1 MSKKFLHILPFTICC
16 IMGLTCKGAGPDD
29 NPFCPKN
36 GKAQVKVLY
45 GGNHTV
51 YMGYNGC
58 DGKYH
63 THAVS
68 KLVTQPYD
76 VVPGQVFHLGLKS
89 PQPFIINDSVEKG
102 TLRIYTCSTSEN
114 KHKEPVLQCTVKV
127 VPAIIQPIK

>member
-16 IMGLTCKGAGPDD
+16 IIGFSCKGAASAA
-29 NPFCPKN
+29 NFCEK
-36 GKAQVKVLY
+36 GKAQVKVIY
-45 GGNHTV
+45 SGNHTV

-68 KLVTQPYD
+68 KLATQPYD
-76 VVPGQVFHLGLKS
+76 VVPNDVFHLGLKS
-89 PQPFIINDSVEKG
+89 PQRFIINDSVEKG